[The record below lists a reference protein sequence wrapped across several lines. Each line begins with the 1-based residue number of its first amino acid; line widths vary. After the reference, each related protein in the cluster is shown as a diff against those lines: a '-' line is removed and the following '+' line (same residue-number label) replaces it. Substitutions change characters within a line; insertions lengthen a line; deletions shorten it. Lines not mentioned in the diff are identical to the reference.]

1 MTFSSQSGDPSEG
14 MPLLPSSSLPIS
26 WDLSDSEDRPI
37 TDLVPFGEEL
47 SFIDSL
53 GVDVL
58 GNDDV
63 ASVDSLGIGELVV
76 IGEVGRAVEVA
87 QLRVLLVDDAAS
99 TRRFLRAV
107 LDSIDSLLFAGEA
120 ANGVDAVDLAAAC
133 QPDIILLDL
142 SLPDISGAQLLP
154 DLLRVAPFARVV
166 VLSNNSRMQ
175 GPELVL
181 AGATGFI
188 EKGLPSK
195 ALIAQLE
202 VVLGTPLAG
211 AYPVEDP

>member
-1 MTFSSQSGDPSEG
+1 MTFSSSSGDPSEG
-14 MPLLPSSSLPIS
+14 LPLLPTSSLPIS

-37 TDLVPFGEEL
+37 MDVVPFGEEL
-47 SFIDSL
+47 SFVDSIGIGAL
-53 GVDVL
+53 G
-58 GNDDV
+58 DDE
-63 ASVDSLGIGELVV
+63 APSMDSLGIGELVV
-76 IGEVGRAVEVA
+76 IDDVSQAVEVA

-107 LDSIDSLLFAGEA
+107 VDSIDSLSFAGEA
-120 ANGVDAVDLAAAC
+120 ANGRDAIDLAATC

-142 SLPDISGAQLLP
+142 SLPDVTGAQLLP
-154 DLLRVAPFARVV
+154 ELLHVVPFARVV

-181 AGATGFI
+181 AGATGYI

-202 VVLGTPLAG
+202 AVLGTHMAG
-211 AYPVEDP
+211 TYPVEDP